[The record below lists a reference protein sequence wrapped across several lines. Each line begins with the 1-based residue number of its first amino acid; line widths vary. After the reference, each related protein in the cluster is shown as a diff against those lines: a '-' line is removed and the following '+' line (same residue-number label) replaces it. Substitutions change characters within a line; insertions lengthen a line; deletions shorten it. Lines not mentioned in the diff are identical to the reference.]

1 MLTDKLH
8 YLQVSSGTTEKTRTT
23 IPFIYNLS
31 DTVGDL
37 DIVDF
42 PGVDDI
48 DESVKDVA
56 ELLLT
61 LAQVIIYVVDYR

>member
-1 MLTDKLH
+1 M
-8 YLQVSSGTTEKTRTT
+8 TRTN

-31 DTVGDL
+31 DTVGDV

-42 PGVDDI
+42 PGVDHI

-56 ELLLT
+56 DLILT